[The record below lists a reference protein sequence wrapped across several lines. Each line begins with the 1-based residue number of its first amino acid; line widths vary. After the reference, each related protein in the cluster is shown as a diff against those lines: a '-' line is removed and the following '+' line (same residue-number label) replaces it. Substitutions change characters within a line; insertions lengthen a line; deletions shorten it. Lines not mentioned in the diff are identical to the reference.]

1 MNDMIWH
8 CIFVK
13 ILIIRL
19 LYEEYLQGAFMEKK
33 DTPKH
38 TNYKQMQRLAIIH
51 EMIKSDKY
59 PSREELIRTVVARL
73 RCDVL
78 SPRTIQRDLDV
89 LRYSFHAPMEYNRS
103 KDGYYYTEPGFEI
116 GFQDSITEKQAFY
129 LSICKR
135 LMEGLKGTPVV
146 AKINDVI
153 NFLSGYSVG
162 DNSFA
167 SRIGTL
173 PKPYTASIPQENWDA
188 VMNALKFNRIIEFD
202 YTGRYKKE
210 KTHRRIWPYQ
220 FMLNDGTPMLFAY
233 DELAA
238 SGKGGERLFVLNRM
252 ENIKDT
258 GKTFKLP
265 ENYDFAS
272 RCRGGRFGMFISDY
286 CEEYEIELY
295 HDARYLVRECVWAD
309 DQVLIENDEKDC
321 TTIKFTS
328 AQYLKVLEWVL
339 ARGDCAIPRK
349 PERLVNLWKYSITNM
364 KWNMEHN
371 L

>member
-1 MNDMIWH
+1 MNKNKKNGKKRLNRQKVDY
-8 CIFVK
+8 K
-13 ILIIRL
+13 I
-19 LYEEYLQGAFMEKK
+19 
-33 DTPKH
+33 
-38 TNYKQMQRLAIIH
+38 MQRLSIIH
-51 EMIKSDKY
+51 EMIKDEKY
-59 PSREELIRTVVARL
+59 PSRQDLVEACKEMFELNRTSDMYLSMSIRTV
-73 RCDVL
+73 
-78 SPRTIQRDLDV
+78 QRDIYILKKGFGAKIA
-89 LRYSFHAPMEYNRS
+89 YSRRLG
-103 KDGYYYTEPGFEI
+103 GYYYENPDFELV
-116 GFQDSITEKQAFY
+116 FHNKITPEQAFY

-135 LMEGLKGTPVV
+135 LLEGLKGTPI
-146 AKINDVI
+146 AKKINNIID
-153 NFLSGYSVG
+153 FLSGYDG

-188 VMNALKFNRIIEFD
+188 VMDALKFNRIIEFD

-238 SGKGGERLFVLNRM
+238 GGKGGERLFVLNRM

-286 CEEYEIELY
+286 CEEYEIDLY

-328 AQYLKVLEWVL
+328 AQYLKILEWVL

-364 KWNMEHN
+364 KWNMEHR